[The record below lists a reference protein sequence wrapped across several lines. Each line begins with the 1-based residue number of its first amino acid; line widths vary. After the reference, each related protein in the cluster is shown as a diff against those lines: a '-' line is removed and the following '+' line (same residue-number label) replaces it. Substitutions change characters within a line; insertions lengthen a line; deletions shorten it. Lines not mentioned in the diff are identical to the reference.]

1 VVALGGVVAYPA
13 VEATTVPEAAWALAV
28 LAPLCLVAG
37 LVLRVE
43 AVALGL
49 FLAGADYL
57 AYLALDHP
65 GLDAWAPVVVIGIA
79 LAAELAFWSVA
90 LAGPVPPA
98 PGEWGRRALDAAAVA
113 LGAGAATLVALAAGQ
128 AGTGGGFALE
138 LLAAVASVAALAVL
152 AKLATQRRAV
162 DSG

>member
-1 VVALGGVVAYPA
+1 VVALAGVGAYPA
-13 VEATTVPEAAWALAV
+13 LEAVRVPQVAWALAV
-28 LAPLCLVAG
+28 LAPLCLLAG

-49 FLAGADYL
+49 FFAGANYVVYL
-57 AYLALDHP
+57 TLDHQA
-65 GLDAWAPVVVIGIA
+65 LDAWAPVVVIGFA

-98 PGEWGRRALDAAAVA
+98 PDEQGRRALDAAAVA

-138 LLAAVASVAALAVL
+138 GLAAAASVGALAILAALA
-152 AKLATQRRAV
+152 TPRRAV